1 MTFRVIACLDIKPP
15 YLVKGVQLEGVR
27 KIGLPEDYA
36 EKYYI
41 NGIDEIVYQDV
52 VASLYGKNCLSELV
66 KKTAKKYF
74 LFKEYKQ

>member
-66 KKTAKKYF
+66 K
-74 LFKEYKQ
+74 